1 MFPKV
6 VDKLYIVQ
14 SYMIHFKDIGNYFS
28 LLAQSFKMFA
38 FQNSAFLFTESA
50 YCIRFHENFIKLEM
64 YLNQLFSCM
73 QNIAQRFL
81 GIIRL
86 EINM

>member
-6 VDKLYIVQ
+6 VDKLYAVQ
-14 SYMIHFKDIGNYFS
+14 SYMIYFKDIGNCFS
-28 LLAQSFKMFA
+28 RPAWSFKMFA
-38 FQNSAFLFTESA
+38 FQNSAFLFLGSA
-50 YCIRFHENFIKLEM
+50 YCIRFHENFINHAM
-64 YLNQLFSCM
+64 YLNHLFSCM

-81 GIIRL
+81 GIIRP